1 MREVFEDLKGYE
13 DSYQI
18 SDSGRVFTKRRLD
31 GNRIIYGRELS
42 PVLTSDGYLKVTL
55 TKNSESK
62 KFYIHRLVALQ
73 FIENKE
79 NLPQVNHKDGDK
91 KNNCKNNLEW
101 CTDSDNKKHAYKTG
115 LMTPGNQYSKRIK
128 QDLPRYKLKSTNFN

>member
-1 MREVFEDLKGYE
+1 ME
-13 DSYQI
+13 
-18 SDSGRVFTKRRLD
+18 
-31 GNRIIYGRELS
+31 
-42 PVLTSDGYLKVTL
+42 KVTIYKFQL
-55 TKNSESK
+55 ETILEALRITSNIHNCSEGKTCFDRQVRQAYEYSKN
-62 KFYIHRLVALQ
+62 AL
-73 FIENKE
+73 EGN
-79 NLPQVNHKDGDK
+79 K